1 MNAWAQLREME
12 ATTFEDNDASEPLDE
27 TQPTTKLK
35 GD

>member
-1 MNAWAQLREME
+1 MNTCAQLGEME

-27 TQPTTKLK
+27 TQLTTKLK

>member
-12 ATTFEDNDASEPLDE
+12 ATTFEDNDASEPQL
-27 TQPTTKLK
+27 TTKLK